1 LKATPERADPVILAS
16 RLLESRACRPFCLPF
31 GQSIALQWGRPACLG
46 RRLPVFADVIEEL
59 SSAQRKAV
67 LDAGSFQQLLAAAYV
82 VQAHND
88 RAAGR
93 KRKADATNT
102 LSEIAETQR
111 LIQTQQLDLEAAA
124 KLIAERLQGIT
135 NASGV
140 AVGIVE
146 GDDLA
151 YRAATGSAAAEAGSR
166 VPLDSSLSAN
176 CLRSGQILRCFNI
189 KKDFLL
195 NPELCRERGVKSLIA
210 APVYHKGKVA
220 GVLELRFAKT
230 NAFLEHEVRTSQLM
244 AGLVTEAIAR
254 AAELGWK
261 QELAAERASML
272 EVLDRIKP
280 QLERLVAEPAAV
292 AAPSREVIPPAA
304 PVEPAVVSTGELPK
318 KESTDGIC
326 RGCGHRFEEEEF
338 FCGICGTARL
348 GMSPGG
354 DIQSKWALLWHLQQ
368 AAERREKEG
377 SVVRQPELGDSLPH
391 ETTRPLSA
399 VLDENVAQLA
409 DQAKQEEQ
417 GSPVDERDAPAATRR
432 PIQATA
438 VPSPSPDQIRA
449 RFSTRET
456 STSVAESDLN
466 TKGEADSA
474 TDTEVPPRKSSSEIS
489 VLSGIAKTSVWT
501 SARVGERLEWL
512 KAQQPAWAEFWRRH
526 RANIYLGIAALILVI
541 AILLF
546 VFPGEATPSSPS
558 GDSLGSGNAAS
569 AVKAQ
574 RRKNPPQPNLTL
586 FEKVLVSLGLA
597 EPPSMPVY
605 LGNPGIQ
612 VWVDLHTALYY
623 CPGSD
628 LYAKTPGGK
637 FTSQRDAQQDQ
648 FEPANRKAC
657 D

>member
-1 LKATPERADPVILAS
+1 M
-16 RLLESRACRPFCLPF
+16 
-31 GQSIALQWGRPACLG
+31 Q
-46 RRLPVFADVIEEL
+46 EL

-67 LDAGSFQQLLAAAYV
+67 LDAASFQQLLAAAYV

-88 RAAGR
+88 RVAGR

-111 LIQTQQLDLEAAA
+111 LIQTQQLDLQAAT
-124 KLIAERLQGIT
+124 KLIAERLQEIT

-151 YRAATGSAAAEAGSR
+151 YRAATGSAAGEAGSR
-166 VPLDSSLSAN
+166 VPLNSSLSAN
-176 CLRSGQILRCFNI
+176 CLRSGQILRCFNV
-189 KKDFLL
+189 KKDSVL
-195 NPELCRERGVKSLIA
+195 NTELCRERGVKSLIA

-220 GVLELRFAKT
+220 GVLELRSGKT

-292 AAPSREVIPPAA
+292 AAPPREVIPPAA

-348 GMSPGG
+348 GMSPSG

-368 AAERREKEG
+368 AAEKREKEG
-377 SVVRQPELGDSLPH
+377 SVVRQPADNLPH
-391 ETTRPLSA
+391 ETTRPLPA
-399 VLDENVAQLA
+399 ALDEIVAQLA
-409 DQAKQEEQ
+409 DKAKQEEQ
-417 GSPVDERDAPAATRR
+417 GSPVDEREAPAPTST
-432 PIQATA
+432 PSQATA
-438 VPSPSPDQIRA
+438 APSRPLDEIP
-449 RFSTRET
+449 RFSTPEP
-456 STSVAESDLN
+456 SASVAESDLT

-474 TDTEVPPRKSSSEIS
+474 TDTEVPPLRKSSSEVS
-489 VLSGIAKTSVWT
+489 VLSGIAKTLVWT
-501 SARVGERLEWL
+501 SAARARQGLESL

-526 RANIYLGIAALILVI
+526 RANIYLGVAALILQIV
-541 AILLF
+541 ILLL
-546 VFPGEATPSSPS
+546 VFPGEATRSAPS
-558 GDSLGSGNAAS
+558 GDSAGSGNAAS
-569 AVKAQ
+569 AVKGQ
-574 RRKNPPQPNLTL
+574 RRKSPPQPNLTL
-586 FEKVLVSLGLA
+586 FEKLLVSLGLA

-605 LGNPGIQ
+605 LGNPSIQ

-623 CPGSD
+623 CPESD
-628 LYAKTPGGK
+628 LYGKTSGGK